1 MYGWRGN
8 VLRVDLDR
16 ATVVQTVLDPD
27 TARKFIGGRGFGIDV
42 LLNELDPSCDPLG
55 PENLIVMATGPLTG
69 TKAPTGARYMVM
81 TKSPLTGAV
90 TCSNSGGQFPA
101 ALKWAGV
108 DMIVFSGKAA
118 APVYLWIEEGR
129 AELRPAGHLWGKNTH
144 DTHDTLRLQTHPEA
158 RVACIGPAG
167 ERQVRFAGIMN
178 DKDRAA
184 GRSAGSHH
192 QRAAARRTGQ
202 GNGLPPRRH
211 AGRLLPLA
219 RVG

>member
-55 PENLIVMATGPLTG
+55 SENLIVMATGPLTG

-101 ALKWAGV
+101 ALK
-108 DMIVFSGKAA
+108 
-118 APVYLWIEEGR
+118 
-129 AELRPAGHLWGKNTH
+129 
-144 DTHDTLRLQTHPEA
+144 
-158 RVACIGPAG
+158 
-167 ERQVRFAGIMN
+167 
-178 DKDRAA
+178 
-184 GRSAGSHH
+184 
-192 QRAAARRTGQ
+192 
-202 GNGLPPRRH
+202 
-211 AGRLLPLA
+211 
-219 RVG
+219 